1 MKNKII
7 NVAIIED
14 HSDFREGL
22 AHLLNSTEG
31 FNCIAKYHSVEHA
44 LESFIE
50 PDVLLLDIHLP
61 GQSGIEAISYFKEKF
76 PQMQIIMLT
85 VFDDDGNIFNAILAG
100 ADGYL
105 LKRTSPVK
113 ILASLEDVLESGMPM
128 SPYVAKKVVDYF
140 RDNKLI
146 KNDYQLSQREKEV
159 LTELVNGSDSKQIA
173 EKLFISYETVRNHL
187 KNIYQK
193 LHVNSRTQAVS
204 KALKDGIIK

>member
-1 MKNKII
+1 MRNKII
-7 NVAIIED
+7 NVTIIED
-14 HSDFREGL
+14 HSDYREGL

-31 FNCIAKYHSVEHA
+31 FNCVAKYHSVEQS
-44 LESFIE
+44 LENFTES
-50 PDVLLLDIHLP
+50 DVLLLDIHLP
-61 GQSGIEAISYFKEKF
+61 GKSGIEAISYFKENY

-105 LKRTSPVK
+105 LKKTSPIK

>member
-1 MKNKII
+1 MRNKII
-7 NVAIIED
+7 KVAIIED
-14 HSDFREGL
+14 HSDYREGL
-22 AHLLNSTEG
+22 AHLLNSTDG
-31 FNCIAKYHSVEHA
+31 FNCVAKYQSVEQAIQH
-44 LESFIE
+44 FVE
-50 PDVLLLDIHLP
+50 PDVLLMDIHLP
-61 GQSGIEAISYFKEKF
+61 GKSGIESIPFFKEKY
-76 PQMQIIMLT
+76 PEMKIIMLT
-85 VFDDDGNIFNAILAG
+85 VFDDDGNIFNALLAG

-105 LKRTSPVK
+105 LKKTSPIK
-113 ILASLEDVLESGMPM
+113 ILSSLEDVLESGMPM

-140 RDNKLI
+140 RDDKLI